1 MENCSRVLFYSISPI
16 IHARPSLMNPRK
28 IRFVAARDDSE
39 RIQEVALAGHGRRYN
54 ECPRLLGE
62 QVV

>member
-1 MENCSRVLFYSISPI
+1 
-16 IHARPSLMNPRK
+16 MNPRK